1 MFWRTKEST
10 GEVAPAESQ
19 GVGAVMPNALA
30 FEYQGVYGSA
40 LGDLD
45 VSNLVNNPMFSGKC
59 RVLSLSFAEKSF
71 DDFLVQ
77 TRSLLDDGPNPRL
90 VTQDALQSFAK

>member
-1 MFWRTKEST
+1 MFWKKKERTET
-10 GEVAPAESQ
+10 AAPVEGQ
-19 GVGAVMPNALA
+19 GVGPVMPNALA
-30 FEYQGVYGSA
+30 FEYQRVYGSA

-45 VSNLVNNPMFSGKC
+45 IADLVNNPMFSGKC

-90 VTQDALQSFAK
+90 VTQDAVQSFPK